1 MEIEMLKQSFLK
13 RASVVAGC
21 LATSLLLAGQ
31 AAMPETITDQETQLG
46 NAVFQE
52 LKDGGQ
58 IIASSPLYEVLNPI
72 TAPIVRVAQS
82 RYEHPFK
89 FILVHDA
96 KPNAF
101 SAPGGNVYVTDSF
114 LYFVNNVEEL
124 AGTLCHEV
132 AHTLHHDSMDR
143 IRENQKIAKVELGA
157 IILLGPSLAQAVAM
171 DFLAD
176 LRSKSYSREIES
188 RADIT
193 GADTCATAGSNP
205 YGLIWLFQDF
215 NDSGQKQIPEIMSDH
230 PSHEARVTALQAHF
244 REHPSVFSKFSSDR
258 KHATP
263 LPVPEDAPVAFL
275 RR

>member
-1 MEIEMLKQSFLK
+1 MLKSVSK
-13 RASVVAGC
+13 RAWVMLTC
-21 LATSLLLAGQ
+21 LAASLLLAGQ
-31 AAMPETITDQETQLG
+31 APLPEPVTDQETQLG
-46 NAVFQE
+46 SAVFQE
-52 LKDGGQ
+52 MKDGGQ
-58 IIASSPLYEVLNPI
+58 IIATSALYEVLNPI
-72 TAPIVRVAQS
+72 TTPIVRVVQS

-89 FILVHDA
+89 FILVHDT

-132 AHTLHHDSMDR
+132 AHTIHHDSMDR
-143 IRENQKIAKVELGA
+143 IRNNQKIAKVELGA

-176 LRSKSYSREIES
+176 LRSKAYSREIES

-193 GADTCATAGSNP
+193 GADTCATAGYNP
-205 YGLIWLFQDF
+205 HGLIWLFQDF

-230 PSHEARVTALQAHF
+230 PSHEGRVSALQAHF
-244 REHPSVFSKFSSDR
+244 REHPDVFSKFSSDR

-263 LPVPEDAPVAFL
+263 LRVPEEAPVAFL